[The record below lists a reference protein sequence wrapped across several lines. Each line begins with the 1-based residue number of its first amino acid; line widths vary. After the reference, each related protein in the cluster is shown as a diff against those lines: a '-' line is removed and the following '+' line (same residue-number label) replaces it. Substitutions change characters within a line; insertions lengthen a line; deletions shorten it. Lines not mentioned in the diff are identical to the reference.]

1 MTTVQNTYYNIVN
14 DMEVIKQPKAVPLIN
29 KKPEVK
35 EKSPLAVNYGALAQN
50 TTLIATLAGAAAGL
64 LFSIITRKNYVLN
77 IAIGSAIGYAG
88 NEFILK
94 RKKTASVT
102 KKIPQ
107 ISKV

>member
-1 MTTVQNTYYNIVN
+1 MATVQNTYYNIN
-14 DMEVIKQPKAVPLIN
+14 NEMAAIQPQAPPID
-29 KKPEVK
+29 KKPADK
-35 EKSPLAVNYGALAQN
+35 EKNPLAVNYGALASN

-94 RKKTASVT
+94 RKKTGAT

-107 ISKV
+107 ITKV